1 MTQNPDALRADIEE
15 TRRRLSTNVDAVAD
29 KVTPSHIVN
38 RRVDRMKTAVFGA
51 RDDVSDAAGNVAHRA
66 GDAVSGVADNVSGAV
81 SDLGDAPHV
90 LKSKA
95 QGSPIAAGLI
105 AFGAGLLVSALF
117 PPSEKEREAAHALKD
132 AAQPLTD
139 ELSHAAQEVAEHL
152 KEPAQD
158 AMQNVKDSA
167 TEAAANVKDEG
178 QAAAADVQDRATAAK
193 DNISNQ

>member
-38 RRVDRMKTAVFGA
+38 RRVDKIKTAVFGA
-51 RDDVSDAAGNVAHRA
+51 RDDVQYRASDAAHHASDAAHQA
-66 GDAVSGVADNVSGAV
+66 GDAVSGVV
-81 SDLGDAPHV
+81 SDISDAPQAITR
-90 LKSKA
+90 KA

-105 AFGAGLLVSALF
+105 AFGAGLLVSALI
-117 PPSEKEREAAHALKD
+117 PPSDKEREAAQALKE

-152 KEPAQD
+152 REPAQD

-178 QAAAADVQDRATAAK
+178 QAAAADVQDRAQTAK
-193 DNISNQ
+193 DNVSNQ

>member
-38 RRVDRMKTAVFGA
+38 RRVDKVKTAVFGA
-51 RDDVSDAAGNVAHRA
+51 RDDVQDRAGDAAHQAH
-66 GDAVSGVADNVSGAV
+66 DAVSGVV
-81 SDLGDAPHV
+81 SDIGDAPQAITR
-90 LKSKA
+90 KA

-105 AFGAGLLVSALF
+105 AFGAGLLVASLF
-117 PPSEKEREAAHALKD
+117 PASEKEREAAQAVKD

-152 KEPAQD
+152 REPAQD

-167 TEAAANVKDEG
+167 TDAAANVKDEG
-178 QAAAADVQDRATAAK
+178 QAAAADVQDRVQTAR
-193 DNISNQ
+193 DNVSNQ

>member
-38 RRVDRMKTAVFGA
+38 RRVDKIKTAVFGA
-51 RDDVSDAAGNVAHRA
+51 RDDVQYRAGNAAHQA
-66 GDAVSGVADNVSGAV
+66 GDAVSGVV
-81 SDLGDAPHV
+81 SDIGDAPQV
-90 LKSKA
+90 ITRKA
-95 QGSPIAAGLI
+95 QGSPMAAGLI
-105 AFGAGLLVSALF
+105 AFGAGLLVSALI
-117 PPSEKEREAAHALKD
+117 PPSDKEREAAQALKE
-132 AAQPLTD
+132 AAQPLTE

-152 KEPAQD
+152 REPAQD

-178 QAAAADVQDRATAAK
+178 QAAAADVQDRAHTAK
-193 DNISNQ
+193 DNVSNQ

>member
-38 RRVDRMKTAVFGA
+38 RRVDKIKTAVFGA
-51 RDDVSDAAGNVAHRA
+51 RDDVSNAAGNAAHRT
-66 GDAVSGVADNVSGAV
+66 GDTVSGIAGNVSDAV
-81 SDLGDAPHV
+81 SDLGDAPQV
-90 LKSKA
+90 ITRKA

-105 AFGAGLLVSALF
+105 AFGAGLLVSSLF
-117 PPSEKEREAAHALKD
+117 PASEKEREAAQAVKD

-152 KEPAQD
+152 REPAQD
-158 AMQNVKDSA
+158 ALQNVKDSA
-167 TEAAANVKDEG
+167 TDAAATVKEEG
-178 QAAAADVQDRATAAK
+178 QAAAADVQDRAGTAK

>member
-1 MTQNPDALRADIEE
+1 MTQNPEALRADIEE

-38 RRVDRMKTAVFGA
+38 RRVDKIKTAVFGA
-51 RDDVSDAAGNVAHRA
+51 RDDVSDRAGDAAHRA
-66 GDAVSGVADNVSGAV
+66 GDAVSGVATNVSGAV
-81 SDLGDAPHV
+81 SDLGDAPQAITR
-90 LKSKA
+90 KA

-105 AFGAGLLVSALF
+105 AFGAGLLVSALI
-117 PPSEKEREAAHALKD
+117 PPSEKEREAAQAIKE

-139 ELSHAAQEVAEHL
+139 ELSHAAQEMGEHL

-178 QAAAADVQDRATAAK
+178 QSAAADIQDRAGTAK
-193 DNISNQ
+193 DNLSSQ

>member
-38 RRVDRMKTAVFGA
+38 RRVDKIKTAVFGA

-66 GDAVSGVADNVSGAV
+66 GNAVSDVAGSVSGAV
-81 SDLGDAPHV
+81 SDLGDTPQV
-90 LKSKA
+90 ITRKT

-105 AFGAGLLVSALF
+105 AFGAGLLVSSLF
-117 PPSEKEREAAHALKD
+117 PASEKEREAAQAVKE

-139 ELSHAAQEVAEHL
+139 ELSHAAQEVAEHM

-178 QAAAADVQDRATAAK
+178 QAAAADVQQRAETAK
-193 DNISNQ
+193 DNVSNQ

>member
-38 RRVDRMKTAVFGA
+38 RRVDKIKTAVFGA
-51 RDDVSDAAGNVAHRA
+51 RDDASVAAGNAAHRA
-66 GDAVSGVADNVSGAV
+66 GEAVSDVAGNVSSAV
-81 SDLGDAPHV
+81 SDLGDAPQV
-90 LKSKA
+90 LTRKA
-95 QGSPIAAGLI
+95 QGSPVAAGLI
-105 AFGAGLLVSALF
+105 AFGAGLLVASLF
-117 PPSEKEREAAHALKD
+117 PASEREREAAQAVKE

-152 KEPAQD
+152 REPAQD
-158 AMQNVKDSA
+158 AVQNVKDSA

-178 QAAAADVQDRATAAK
+178 QAAAADVQDRAGTAK
-193 DNISNQ
+193 DNISSQ

>member
-38 RRVDRMKTAVFGA
+38 RRVDRIKTAVFGA
-51 RDDVSDAAGNVAHRA
+51 RDDVQDRA
-66 GDAVSGVADNVSGAV
+66 GHAMNNAQDAVSGVV
-81 SDLGDAPHV
+81 SDIGDAPQV
-90 LKSKA
+90 ITRKA

-117 PPSEKEREAAHALKD
+117 PPTDTEREAAQAVKE

-152 KEPAQD
+152 KEPAAD
-158 AMQNVKDSA
+158 AVQNVKDSA

-178 QAAAADVQDRATAAK
+178 QAAAADVQDRATMAK
-193 DNISNQ
+193 DNLG

>member
-38 RRVDRMKTAVFGA
+38 RRVDRIKTAVFGA
-51 RDDVSDAAGNVAHRA
+51 RDDVQERA
-66 GDAVSGVADNVSGAV
+66 GHAAHSAQDAVSGVVSNVSGAV
-81 SDLGDAPHV
+81 SDIGDAPQAITR
-90 LKSKA
+90 KA

-105 AFGAGLLVSALF
+105 AFGAGLLVSALI
-117 PPSEKEREAAHALKD
+117 PPSEKEREAAQAVKE
-132 AAQPLTD
+132 AAQPLAE
-139 ELSHAAQEVAEHL
+139 ELGHAAQEVADHL

-158 AMQNVKDSA
+158 AVQNVKDSA

-178 QAAAADVQDRATAAK
+178 QAAAADVQDRATTAK
-193 DNISNQ
+193 DHLGNQ

>member
-38 RRVDRMKTAVFGA
+38 RRVDKLKTAVFGA
-51 RDDVSDAAGNVAHRA
+51 RDDVQDRASTAAHQAQ
-66 GDAVSGVADNVSGAV
+66 DTVSGVV
-81 SDLGDAPHV
+81 SDIGDAPQAITR
-90 LKSKA
+90 KA
-95 QGSPIAAGLI
+95 QGSPVAAGLI
-105 AFGAGLLVSALF
+105 AFGAGLLVSSLF
-117 PPSEKEREAAHALKD
+117 PASEKEREAAQAVKE

-152 KEPAQD
+152 REPAQD

-178 QAAAADVQDRATAAK
+178 QAAAADVQDRAETAK
-193 DNISNQ
+193 DNVSNQ

>member
-38 RRVDRMKTAVFGA
+38 RRVDKIKTAVFGA
-51 RDDVSDAAGNVAHRA
+51 SDDVQHRASDVAHQA
-66 GDAVSGVADNVSGAV
+66 QDAVSGAV
-81 SDLGDAPHV
+81 SDIGDAPQAITR
-90 LKSKA
+90 KA

-105 AFGAGLLVSALF
+105 AFGAGLLVSALI
-117 PPSEKEREAAHALKD
+117 PPSDKEREAAQALKE
-132 AAQPLTD
+132 AAQPLTE

-152 KEPAQD
+152 REPAQD
-158 AMQNVKDSA
+158 AMQNVKDTA

-178 QAAAADVQDRATAAK
+178 QTAAADVQDRAQTAK
-193 DNISNQ
+193 DNVSNQ

>member
-38 RRVDRMKTAVFGA
+38 RRVDKIKSAVFGA
-51 RDDVSDAAGNVAHRA
+51 RDDVSDRAGNAAHHA
-66 GDAVSGVADNVSGAV
+66 QDAVSGAV
-81 SDLGDAPHV
+81 SDIGDAPQV
-90 LKSKA
+90 ITRKA

-105 AFGAGLLVSALF
+105 AFGAGLLVSSLF
-117 PPSEKEREAAHALKD
+117 PASEKEREAAQAVKE

-152 KEPAQD
+152 REPAQD

-178 QAAAADVQDRATAAK
+178 QAAAADVQDRAHTAK
-193 DNISNQ
+193 DNVSNQ

>member
-38 RRVDRMKTAVFGA
+38 RRVDKIKTAVFGA
-51 RDDVSDAAGNVAHRA
+51 RDDAQDRAGNAAHQA
-66 GDAVSGVADNVSGAV
+66 HDAVSGVV
-81 SDLGDAPHV
+81 SDIGDAPQV
-90 LKSKA
+90 ITRKA

-105 AFGAGLLVSALF
+105 AFGAGLLVSALI
-117 PPSEKEREAAHALKD
+117 PPSDKEREAAQALKE
-132 AAQPLTD
+132 AAQPLTE

-152 KEPAQD
+152 REPAQE
-158 AMQNVKDSA
+158 AVQNVKETA
-167 TEAAANVKDEG
+167 TEAASNVKEEG
-178 QAAAADVQDRATAAK
+178 QAAAADVQDRASTAK